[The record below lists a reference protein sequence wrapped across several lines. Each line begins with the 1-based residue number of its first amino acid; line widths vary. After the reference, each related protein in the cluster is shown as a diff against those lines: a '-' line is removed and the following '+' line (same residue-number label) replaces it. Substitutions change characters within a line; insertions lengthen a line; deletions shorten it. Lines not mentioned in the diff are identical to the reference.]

1 MEVHLKRNSGRE
13 TSDGNNVKG
22 SEYYNMIMNSFPKM
36 ESGGIIFGDKVSNS
50 IKGISQFASY
60 EDGSAES
67 MIVVIPGDM
76 TTIVSPG
83 GGKTVVPVP
92 IGSSDSS
99 DYEFLEFIG

>member
-1 MEVHLKRNSGRE
+1 
-13 TSDGNNVKG
+13 
-22 SEYYNMIMNSFPKM
+22 M

-50 IKGISQFASY
+50 VKGISQFASY

-67 MIVVIPGDM
+67 MIVIIPGDM

-99 DYEFLEFIG
+99 DYEFLEFIGIS